1 MGSNFTNYLIQN
13 IGTLV
18 NKGIEVSLNF
28 IPVETKDWHW
38 SIGGNVTF
46 QNTEITKLTA
56 GNSANYK
63 GVETGSRLGGTDGYS
78 ALHRVGFA
86 PNVFYLY
93 EQLYDSNGN
102 PVQNGL
108 VDRNGDGEIS
118 PSDRYVT
125 GYSPNPWMYFGLN
138 TRLAYKN
145 WDFSVNAHGSV
156 GNYAINNIRKGYSS
170 SNSDDASK
178 GYINNLSSKFL
189 INGWTSPSND
199 YQQYSNMWIEDASFL
214 KIDDI
219 NLGYTFRLKRFAE
232 SLRVAAS
239 VQNVCIW
246 TKYTGLDP
254 ELYSTA
260 NINDGVDNNIVPRP
274 RLYTVR
280 LNINF

>member
-1 MGSNFTNYLIQN
+1 MRST
-13 IGTLV
+13 
-18 NKGIEVSLNF
+18 
-28 IPVETKDWHW
+28 
-38 SIGGNVTF
+38 
-46 QNTEITKLTA
+46 IT
-56 GNSANYK
+56 
-63 GVETGSRLGGTDGYS
+63 
-78 ALHRVGFA
+78 
-86 PNVFYLY
+86 
-93 EQLYDSNGN
+93 
-102 PVQNGL
+102 
-108 VDRNGDGEIS
+108 
-118 PSDRYVT
+118 
-125 GYSPNPWMYFGLN
+125 
-138 TRLAYKN
+138 
-145 WDFSVNAHGSV
+145 
-156 GNYAINNIRKGYSS
+156 
-170 SNSDDASK
+170 
-178 GYINNLSSKFL
+178 INNLSSKFL

-199 YQQYSNMWIEDASFL
+199 YQQYSDMWIEDASFL